1 MLRPH
6 LHAIPLRMCWNSY
19 QCHKSQSCHLLGEIR
34 EWTNNPA
41 SAFRPSITVPSTQ
54 GERKKKKHLFYKKS
68 IHSQTKFCHFSFLL
82 SPHQIIC
89 YGFSMVEIFG
99 SSLRRSLNIN
109 TSLKI
114 KITSV
119 GWRECCKHFGIHCC
133 QQSRT
138 IQYVFMVP
146 DSCPG
151 DITELL
157 ALIKALAVIL
167 KN

>member
-1 MLRPH
+1 MLFPWECAGI
-6 LHAIPLRMCWNSY
+6 LTSLIKASLAICLVRSENEQIIQLLPLG
-19 QCHKSQSCHLLGEIR
+19 LLSLSPPPR
-34 EWTNNPA
+34 EK
-41 SAFRPSITVPSTQ
+41 
-54 GERKKKKHLFYKKS
+54 EKKKKHLFYKKS